1 MENVSRSGIHDFN
14 WASRKAEEAA
24 SRRYQAV
31 HWLGCLV
38 GPLGV
43 ADQPSEKEFIA
54 CLRNGLILCNA
65 INKIQP
71 GSVPKVVEN
80 HLPIPSLTWDSQPL
94 PAYQY
99 FENVRNFLVAVE
111 ELKLPAFEA
120 SDLEREA
127 YEAGSAGRV
136 VDCILALKA
145 YHELKQVNG
154 GSGVSKCVK
163 SPLLVTSGSKN
174 LSRPQNAAST
184 KSHRQLDMS
193 AAGDSS
199 SLEDSICKALAD
211 CMFNAKENIDDN
223 FLASFHTKNSDVVKG
238 LRKILAICMDDKLE
252 NKVELKSCLQDVLR
266 EQSVDKSPS
275 KPRRKLPTN
284 TKQGHWKLLRR
295 QEQDLSDLKA
305 LLSQTKEEFEHLQ
318 SLLLND
324 LKQLDTQVK
333 DMSTATLGYH
343 KVVQENRNLY
353 NLVQDLK
360 GNIRVYCRIRPIF
373 DAKAN
378 NVIDFIG
385 EDGSVVVVD
394 PSKPQK
400 DRRHFQFNRVYGPTA
415 TQDEVFKDTQPL
427 IRCVMDGYNVCILA
441 YGQTGSGKTYTMCGP
456 SGGSTNDMGINYL
469 ALNDLFEMSN
479 QRKDIINY
487 EICAQ
492 MVEIYN
498 EQVRD
503 LLAEDSSS
511 SKYPSSIHFSTLMK
525 IRSHPCKGGMSL
537 PDAVLLP
544 VKSTADVLNLMK
556 LGEINRAVCS
566 TAMNNQSSRSHS
578 VLTVHVNGKYTSGSA
593 LHSRLHLVDLAGSE
607 RVDKSE
613 VSGDR
618 LKEAQ
623 HINKSLSCLGDVFS
637 ALSQKCFHVPYR
649 NSKLTLL
656 LQDALGGNAKT
667 LMFAHISPEGDDF
680 SETVSTLKFAQRVS
694 TVELGAASLNKQ
706 SSEVVDL
713 RLQVENLKK
722 ALMIKESM
730 SLSVNRH
737 PTTTC
742 EKPKIASDK
751 SPQRSRRL
759 SIENKKPAE
768 AMIDRAPLRSRR
780 MSLEHPS
787 SAKSETSSSS
797 MPKSRRLSIETPV
810 TVKHDEVRNSRYM
823 NPEKVPLEL
832 SVPSTR
838 RLSSEHSRMMKEEKV
853 QIEPG
858 RLKEQKSFS
867 SSGQVK
873 TGTTERTPP
882 RPRRLGIENQCAMR
896 SDKTASTDSRRD
908 NKTTSSTS
916 TKHTGDSGSAR
927 AQRLSLEGPKSSKMK
942 CFEIDM
948 SEDMCKLSDSNSDLC
963 SPGHNFTCLGQ
974 PTLADY
980 ESEAPLFQPQF
991 TTEPIRLTVPG
1002 FEFAMDGEFNI
1013 TNDFQTS
1020 EAVRSGHGK
1029 RSQIKKSIRI
1039 LGKLING
1046 SDKKSQQK
1054 TEAHIRSRNT
1064 AADAKL
1070 PVKTSSTGSRRE
1082 SLTGIQSTGPEK
1094 LRRSSLGGKST
1105 DACVSESRMAK
1116 SPPPSFRSSA
1126 KTGNPTAGHRW
1137 M

>member
-24 SRRYQAV
+24 LRRYQAV
-31 HWLGCLV
+31 HWLDCLV

-54 CLRNGLILCNA
+54 SLRNGLILCNA
-65 INKIQP
+65 MNKIQP

-80 HLPIPSLTWDSQPL
+80 HLPIPSQTWDSQPL

-154 GSGVSKCVK
+154 GSGVNKRVK

-184 KSHRQLDMS
+184 KSHRQLEMS
-193 AAGDSS
+193 TAGDSS
-199 SLEDSICKALAD
+199 SLEDSICK
-211 CMFNAKENIDDN
+211 
-223 FLASFHTKNSDVVKG
+223 DVVKG
-238 LRKILAICMDDKLE
+238 LRKILAICLDDKLE
-252 NKVELKSCLQDVLR
+252 NKVE
-266 EQSVDKSPS
+266 
-275 KPRRKLPTN
+275 
-284 TKQGHWKLLRR
+284 
-295 QEQDLSDLKA
+295 DLKA
-305 LLSQTKEEFEHLQ
+305 LLLLAKEEFEHLQ

-343 KVVQENRNLY
+343 KVVQENRILY

-360 GNIRVYCRIRPIF
+360 GNIRVYCRIRSIF

-400 DRRHFQFNRVYGPTA
+400 DRRHFQFNRVYGPRA
-415 TQDEVFKDTQPL
+415 TQ
-427 IRCVMDGYNVCILA
+427 
-441 YGQTGSGKTYTMCGP
+441 
-456 SGGSTNDMGINYL
+456 GGSTKDMGINYL

-487 EICAQ
+487 EI
-492 MVEIYN
+492 VFVSLTFI
-498 EQVRD
+498 
-503 LLAEDSSS
+503 
-511 SKYPSSIHFSTLMK
+511 TLE

-537 PDAVLLP
+537 PDALLLP

-556 LGEINRAVCS
+556 LGEINPAVCS

-578 VLTVHVNGKYTSGSA
+578 VLTVHLNGKYTSGSA

-637 ALSQKCFHVPYR
+637 ALSQKCSHTLQ
-649 NSKLTLL
+649 KQQAHAALTRC
-656 LQDALGGNAKT
+656 
-667 LMFAHISPEGDDF
+667 FSPEGDDF

-706 SSEVVDL
+706 SSEVMDL

-722 ALMIKESM
+722 ALINKESI
-730 SLSVNRH
+730 SLFANRH
-737 PTTTC
+737 PTTPC

-759 SIENKKPAE
+759 SIENKEPAK
-768 AMIDRAPLRSRR
+768 ATIDRAPLRSRR
-780 MSLEHPS
+780 KSLEHPS
-787 SAKSETSSSS
+787 SAKSETSSST
-797 MPKSRRLSIETPV
+797 MPKSRRLSIETPI

-838 RLSSEHSRMMKEEKV
+838 RLSSEHSRMMKVEKV
-853 QIEPG
+853 RSVEPG
-858 RLKEQKSFS
+858 RLKEQKSSS

-882 RPRRLGIENQCAMR
+882 RPRRLSIENQCAMR
-896 SDKTASTDSRRD
+896 SDKTANTNSRRD

-916 TKHTGDSGSAR
+916 TKHTGESGSAR
-927 AQRLSLEGPKSSKMK
+927 ARRLSLEGPKSTKMK

-948 SEDMCKLSDSNSDLC
+948 SEDMCKLSDPNSDLC
-963 SPGHNFTCLGQ
+963 SPGHSFTCLGQ

-980 ESEAPLFQPQF
+980 ESEAPLFQLQF
-991 TTEPIRLTVPG
+991 TTEPIILSGPG

-1029 RSQIKKSIRI
+1029 RSQIKKSVRT
-1039 LGKLING
+1039 LG
-1046 SDKKSQQK
+1046 KSQQK

-1094 LRRSSLGGKST
+1094 LHRSSLGGKST
-1105 DACVSESRMAK
+1105 DACALPEAQRFGVWWIMRSGQEDYGAAAAASPYSSHENSGSQGCEK
-1116 SPPPSFRSSA
+1116 S
-1126 KTGNPTAGHRW
+1126 
-1137 M
+1137 

>member
-1 MENVSRSGIHDFN
+1 MYAALALMENVSRSGFHDFN

-24 SRRYQAV
+24 LRRYQAV
-31 HWLGCLV
+31 HWLDCLV

-80 HLPIPSLTWDSQPL
+80 HLPMPSLTWDSQPL

-99 FENVRNFLVAVE
+99 FENVRNFLFAVE

-145 YHELKQVNG
+145 YHDLKQVNG
-154 GSGVSKCVK
+154 GSGVSKRVK
-163 SPLLVTSGSKN
+163 SPLLTTSGSKN
-174 LSRPQNAAST
+174 LSRPQNAAAT

-193 AAGDSS
+193 AAGDAL
-199 SLEDSICKALAD
+199 SLEESICKALAD
-211 CMFNAKENIDDN
+211 CMFNAKENLDDN
-223 FLASFHTKNSDVVKG
+223 FLASFHTKNKDVVKG

-252 NKVELKSCLQDVLR
+252 NKVELTSCLQDILK

-275 KPRRKLPTN
+275 KSRKKLPQN
-284 TKQGHWKLLRR
+284 TK
-295 QEQDLSDLKA
+295 DLKA

-333 DMSTATLGYH
+333 DMSTASLGYH

-360 GNIRVYCRIRPIF
+360 GNVRVYCRIRPIF

-456 SGGSTNDMGINYL
+456 SGGSTKDMGINYL

-487 EICAQ
+487 EIRAQ

-498 EQVRD
+498 EQ
-503 LLAEDSSS
+503 
-511 SKYPSSIHFSTLMK
+511 
-525 IRSHPCKGGMSL
+525 GGMSL

-623 HINKSLSCLGDVFS
+623 HINKSLSCLGDVFL
-637 ALSQKCFHVPYR
+637 ALSQKCSHVPYR

-667 LMFAHISPEGDDF
+667 LMFAHVSPEGDDF

-706 SSEVVDL
+706 SSEVMEL
-713 RLQVENLKK
+713 RQQVENLRK
-722 ALMIKESM
+722 ALMNKESM
-730 SLSVNRH
+730 NLSVNRH
-737 PTTTC
+737 PTTPC

-751 SPQRSRRL
+751 CPQRSRRL
-759 SIENKKPAE
+759 SIENKEPAK
-768 AMIDRAPLRSRR
+768 AMINRAPLRSRR

-787 SAKSETSSSS
+787 LAKSETSSSS
-797 MPKSRRLSIETPV
+797 MPKSRRLSIETLV
-810 TVKHDEVRNSRYM
+810 TVKHDEVRNSCCM
-823 NPEKVPLEL
+823 NPEKVPLEF
-832 SVPSTR
+832 SVPGTR
-838 RLSSEHSRMMKEEKV
+838 RMSSEHSRMMQVEKM
-853 QIEPG
+853 QSIKPG
-858 RLKEQKSFS
+858 RLKEQKSSS

-873 TGTTERTPP
+873 TGTTEQTPP
-882 RPRRLGIENQCAMR
+882 RPRRLSIENQCAMR
-896 SDKTASTDSRRD
+896 SDKTTSTDSRRD

-916 TKHTGDSGSAR
+916 TKHTGESGSAPAR
-927 AQRLSLEGPKSSKMK
+927 RLSLEGPKSTKMK

-963 SPGHNFTCLGQ
+963 SPGHSFTCLGQ

-980 ESEAPLFQPQF
+980 ESEAPFFQPEF
-991 TTEPIRLTVPG
+991 TTEPIILSGPG

-1029 RSQIKKSIRI
+1029 RSQIKKSIRT
-1039 LGKLING
+1039 LGKFING
-1046 SDKKSQQK
+1046 LDKKSQQK

-1064 AADAKL
+1064 AADAKWS
-1070 PVKTSSTGSRRE
+1070 VKTSSTGSRRE
-1082 SLTGIQSTGPEK
+1082 SLIGIQSTGPEK
-1094 LRRSSLGGKST
+1094 VRRSSLGGKST

-1126 KTGNPTAGHRW
+1126 KKTGNPTAGHRW
-1137 M
+1137 MVPQAQRIGAWWIMRSGQQDYGAAAAARLIVVMTK